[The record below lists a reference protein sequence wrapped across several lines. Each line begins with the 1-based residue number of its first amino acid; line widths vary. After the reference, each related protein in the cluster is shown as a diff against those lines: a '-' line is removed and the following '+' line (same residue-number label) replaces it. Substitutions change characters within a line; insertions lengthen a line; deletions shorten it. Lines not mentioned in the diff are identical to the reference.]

1 MDYKEKLKEIKE
13 LYENLLIN
21 LNGPKI
27 YFNDFVTNIEKEI
40 EQYNKTINFQKR
52 QETYDNE
59 LITKI
64 FNDNKLTF
72 PILEELKEQI
82 NKHIGKIYSISK
94 ALKEL
99 EDFKQDNNYKN
110 HKNYLEYI
118 KNIIFLKIYIDLRT
132 FQILANTF
140 EKTNKITRAM
150 QPFIY
155 VPVPNNSDQRIK
167 DCSKKIQKSLKNAV
181 QTMSNVSN
189 ENPKLPPKINQNL
202 KISDL
207 NTNIQKCKDELKKA
221 LNEFI
226 GSLSDKQKGGE
237 EYFFFKEVN
246 EKSQYKKEDF
256 EKIKKSYEDGL
267 KNNIEGFKELC
278 KSIKEYLEKF
288 NESVNDFLNS
298 LKKKY

>member
-82 NKHIGKIYSISK
+82 SKHIGKIYHISK

-99 EDFKQDNNYKN
+99 EDFKNDKNYEN
-110 HKNYLEYI
+110 HKKYLEYI

-132 FQILANTF
+132 FQILADTF
-140 EKTNKITRAM
+140 EKTDKITKVM

-155 VPVPNNSDQRIK
+155 VPVPNNSYKKIK
-167 DCSKKIQKSLKNAV
+167 DSNKIQNLLKKV
-181 QTMSNVSN
+181 VRTMSNVSN
-189 ENPKLPPKINQNL
+189 VKLSPKINKNL
-202 KISDL
+202 LINDL
-207 NTNIQKCKDELKKA
+207 NTNIKECKDKLEKA

-226 GSLSDKQKGGE
+226 DDLSDKQEGGD
-237 EYFFFKEVN
+237 EYFFLKEINDVL
-246 EKSQYKKEDF
+246 EYKKKNF

-267 KNNIEGFKELC
+267 KNNIKGFKELC
-278 KSIKEYLEKF
+278 NSIEEYLKKF
-288 NESVNDFLNS
+288 NESVNDFLKN
-298 LKKKY
+298 LKKNIN

>member
-82 NKHIGKIYSISK
+82 SKHIGKIYHISK

-99 EDFKQDNNYKN
+99 EDFKNDKNYEN
-110 HKNYLEYI
+110 HKKYLEYI

-132 FQILANTF
+132 FQILADTF
-140 EKTNKITRAM
+140 EKTNKITKVM

-155 VPVPNNSDQRIK
+155 VPVPNNSDKRIK
-167 DCSKKIQKSLKNAV
+167 DCSKKIQNSLKNVV

-189 ENPKLPPKINQNL
+189 VNLSPKINKNL
-202 KISDL
+202 LINDL
-207 NTNIQKCKDELKKA
+207 NTNIKECKDKLEKA

-226 GSLSDKQKGGE
+226 DDLSDKQEGGD
-237 EYFFFKEVN
+237 EYFFLKEINDVL
-246 EKSQYKKEDF
+246 QYKKKNF

-267 KNNIEGFKELC
+267 KNNIKGFKELC
-278 KSIKEYLEKF
+278 NSIEEYLKKF

-298 LKKKY
+298 LKKNIN

>member
-1 MDYKEKLKEIKE
+1 
-13 LYENLLIN
+13 
-21 LNGPKI
+21 
-27 YFNDFVTNIEKEI
+27 
-40 EQYNKTINFQKR
+40 
-52 QETYDNE
+52 
-59 LITKI
+59 
-64 FNDNKLTF
+64 
-72 PILEELKEQI
+72 
-82 NKHIGKIYSISK
+82 
-94 ALKEL
+94 
-99 EDFKQDNNYKN
+99 
-110 HKNYLEYI
+110 
-118 KNIIFLKIYIDLRT
+118 
-132 FQILANTF
+132 
-140 EKTNKITRAM
+140 M

-202 KISDL
+202 KINDL
-207 NTNIQKCKDELKKA
+207 NTNINECKDNLEKA

-288 NESVNDFLNS
+288 NESVNVFLNS
-298 LKKKY
+298 LK

>member
-1 MDYKEKLKEIKE
+1 MNYNVTFENIKN
-13 LYENLLIN
+13 LYQDILQG
-21 LNGPKI
+21 LNEPKI
-27 YFNDFVTNIEKEI
+27 DFNNFVENIEK
-40 EQYNKTINFQKR
+40 NKGNVNQ
-52 QETYDNE
+52 
-59 LITKI
+59 I
-64 FNDNKLTF
+64 FDDNKLTY
-72 PILEELKEQI
+72 PNLEGLKTQI

-167 DCSKKIQKSLKNAV
+167 DCSKNIQKSLKNAV

-207 NTNIQKCKDELKKA
+207 NTNIQKCKDELEKA

-226 GSLSDKQKGGE
+226 GSLSDKQKGGD
-237 EYFFFKEVN
+237 EYFFFKEIN
-246 EKSQYKKEDF
+246 DKLQYKKEDF